1 MNDLKLWNPRCLN
14 ELHQKIVFK
23 VDEENSKKK
32 KKKKDLVVK
41 IYELKDGDKDL
52 IEC

>member
-1 MNDLKLWNPRCLN
+1 MNDLKLWNPQCLN
-14 ELHQKIVFK
+14 ELHPKIVFK

-32 KKKKDLVVK
+32 LDLVVK
-41 IYELKDGDKDL
+41 IYELEDGDEDL